1 MSGAGCDGDG
11 PAPRQEAVARYG
23 LAAALSPRDAKVYHN
38 RAASLERLGRPAEAA
53 ADRAVV
59 RRLQAALATVLQ
71 ANFRGRRAR
80 VAMGGKVIS
89 IPPCLFRKDN
99 H

>member
-38 RAASLERLGRPAEAA
+38 RAA
-53 ADRAVV
+53 V

-80 VAMGGKVIS
+80 VAVGGKVIS
-89 IPPCLFRKDN
+89 IPSC
-99 H
+99 